1 MANLRVAEF
10 HFFTKDY
17 TPRLADAVSVLFAN
31 YQVNSYQYSE
41 DTKILRL
48 QLETN
53 SLQSLSFQE
62 AYELMYSIDS
72 SLRGVIISG
81 DVEEY
86 NWDKIRHHVF
96 YCQHGMALEDPAFSL
111 WWHSDEVSD
120 EEKTEDLNGDSDMV
134 FNSEESI
141 DFLNKE
147 CHRMQPYLSLF
158 GENDHALIEAEKRRT
173 KTQTL

>member
-72 SLRGVIISG
+72 SLRGVIIS
-81 DVEEY
+81 
-86 NWDKIRHHVF
+86 
-96 YCQHGMALEDPAFSL
+96 
-111 WWHSDEVSD
+111 
-120 EEKTEDLNGDSDMV
+120 
-134 FNSEESI
+134 
-141 DFLNKE
+141 
-147 CHRMQPYLSLF
+147 
-158 GENDHALIEAEKRRT
+158 
-173 KTQTL
+173 